1 MKKYILTKDFLEIAE
16 TYGIFQN
23 LSGDAN
29 IEITNNTN
37 EQGILLKPFQKVTI
51 NQQIYARK
59 LGGGGTAQLMV
70 LPFKNNSETVEEVD
84 DENYYSGESY
94 VDENLNR
101 PRRNKNRHNNFSYPY
116 DWQRPR
122 EQPPPM
128 PPFPPQIPPPMPQM
142 FPPDN
147 SAPAVVEHDNFYML
161 RIPKDS
167 LNGQNKFLVQINN
180 SKGND

>member
-1 MKKYILTKDFLEIAE
+1 MKKYILTKDFLEIPE
-16 TYGIFQN
+16 TYGLFQN

-37 EQGILLKPFQKVTI
+37 EQGILLKPFQKLTI

-70 LPFKNNSETVEEVD
+70 LPFKNNSETVSADEVD
-84 DENYYSGESY
+84 SENYYSNESY

-101 PRRNKNRHNNFSYPY
+101 PRRIKNQHNNFGYPY
-116 DWQRPR
+116 DWQHSR

-128 PPFPPQIPPPMPQM
+128 PPPLPPQM

-167 LNGQNKFLVQINN
+167 LNGQNKFLVQINDK
-180 SKGND
+180 KGD